1 MFKKLFLPLAGVMLF
16 IVLVGVFTQKS
27 GSSILSKFLH
37 SATPIPE
44 ETMTVGSKTVQVQ
57 IVKTETDREK
67 GLGGVKSLNAD
78 DGMLFVF
85 DSKPVNA
92 TFWMKDMLIPLDM
105 IWIKDNKVLS
115 IDRNIPISPV
125 GTPDSSLKTYSPKEP
140 IDYVLEVNAG
150 FSDSNGVK
158 VGDVVTLPTL

>member
-1 MFKKLFLPLAGVMLF
+1 MLF